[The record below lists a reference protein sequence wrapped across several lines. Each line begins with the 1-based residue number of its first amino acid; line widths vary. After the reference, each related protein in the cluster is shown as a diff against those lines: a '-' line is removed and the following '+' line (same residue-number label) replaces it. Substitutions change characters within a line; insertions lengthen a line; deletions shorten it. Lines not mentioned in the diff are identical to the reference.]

1 MLRMELENKKE
12 EAERST
18 RIPCLQKPGLEAEKN
33 LRLEL
38 TREVVRES
46 KLSEDSTEIKWQ
58 NR

>member
-1 MLRMELENKKE
+1 MELENKKE